1 MELKQLKAAVQAV
14 LFAYAEPIPTS
25 RLAEAVGTEEGVVE
39 KMLWTMRDEL
49 DGEEFGVQLL
59 QLEGAWQLASK
70 SQYGDMVKTA
80 LDNRRNVPLSPA
92 ALEVL
97 AIIAY
102 NQPVSRSFVEQ
113 VRGVDSSSTV
123 QNLVQKG
130 LIAESGRLDLPG
142 KPIAFQTTDAFLRTF
157 GISSL
162 AELPPLHTEEEEA
175 PVSEADM
182 YALPAE
188 DLLAESDEGA
198 EETQALRG
206 GSFIEGEGG
215 SAEWM
220 GADE

>member
-1 MELKQLKAAVQAV
+1 MKQLRAAMEAV
-14 LFAYAEPIPTS
+14 LFAYGEPITTS
-25 RLAEAVGTEEGVVE
+25 RLAEALGAEAPLVE
-39 KMLWTMRDEL
+39 KMLWALRDEL
-49 DGEEFGVQLL
+49 DGEESGVQLL

-80 LDNRRNVPLSPA
+80 LDNRRNVPLTPA

-102 NQPVSRSFVEQ
+102 NQPVSRSFIDQ

-123 QNLVQKG
+123 QNLAQKG
-130 LIAESGRLDLPG
+130 LITESGRLDLPG

-162 AELPPLHTEEEEA
+162 VELPPLHTEAEEA
-175 PVSEADM
+175 PDTGEAGM
-182 YALPAE
+182 YALPGE
-188 DLLAESDEGA
+188 DILYEDVQEE
-198 EETQALRG
+198 EETKALRG
-206 GSFIEGEGG
+206 GSYIEGEGG
-215 SAEWM
+215 SAALM